1 MSKIKLVCFVCISL
15 LFFGTSVQANLR
27 SSQNDFTTKFRKE
40 KFIGGRSGQ
49 QANVL
54 MAVGQGFFFQNV
66 VLESV
71 APTSNP
77 DGYVAIYTTEELVFQ
92 RGFNFDAEVEII
104 QTRYPSPEPPSPEPP
119 SPEPS
124 SPELPLPE
132 LPFPE
137 PPLPL
142 PTLPMT

>member
-1 MSKIKLVCFVCISL
+1 MSKIKLICFVCISL

-40 KFIGGRSGQ
+40 KFIGGGPGQ

-54 MAVGQGFFFQNV
+54 MAVGQGFFFQNT

-77 DGYVAIYTTEELVFQ
+77 DGYMTIYTTEELVFQ
-92 RGFNFDAEVEII
+92 RDFNFDAEAEII
-104 QTRYPSPEPPSPEPP
+104 RTEYPSPEPPPP
-119 SPEPS
+119 D
-124 SPELPLPE
+124 
-132 LPFPE
+132 

>member
-27 SSQNDFTTKFRKE
+27 SSQNDFTTKVRKE
-40 KFIGGRSGQ
+40 KFIGGGSGQ
-49 QANVL
+49 QDNVL
-54 MAVGQGFFFQNV
+54 MAVGQGFFFQDAV
-66 VLESV
+66 IESV

-77 DGYVAIYTTEELVFQ
+77 DGYMTIYTTEELVFQ

-104 QTRYPSPEPPSPEPP
+104 QTGYPSPEPPLPEPPSPEPP
-119 SPEPS
+119 SPK
-124 SPELPLPE
+124 LPLPE
-132 LPFPE
+132 PPFPE
-137 PPLPL
+137 PSLPL

>member
-1 MSKIKLVCFVCISL
+1 MSKIKLICFVCISL

-40 KFIGGRSGQ
+40 KFLGGGPGQ

-54 MAVGQGFFFQNV
+54 MAVGQGFFFQNA

-77 DGYVAIYTTEELVFQ
+77 DGYMTIYTTEELVFQ
-92 RGFNFDAEVEII
+92 RGFNFDAEVEVI
-104 QTRYPSPEPPSPEPP
+104 QTGFPSPEPPSPEPP
-119 SPEPS
+119 SPEP
-124 SPELPLPE
+124 
-132 LPFPE
+132 
-137 PPLPL
+137 PLPL

>member
-1 MSKIKLVCFVCISL
+1 MSKIKLICFVCISL

-40 KFIGGRSGQ
+40 KFIGGGPGQ

-54 MAVGQGFFFQNV
+54 MAVGQGFFFQNT

-77 DGYVAIYTTEELVFQ
+77 DGYMTIYTTEELVFQ

-104 QTRYPSPEPPSPEPP
+104 QTGYPSPEPPSPEPP
-119 SPEPS
+119 
-124 SPELPLPE
+124 
-132 LPFPE
+132 
-137 PPLPL
+137 LPL
-142 PTLPMT
+142 PTLPMI

>member
-1 MSKIKLVCFVCISL
+1 MSKIKLICFVCISL

-40 KFIGGRSGQ
+40 KFIGGGPGQ
-49 QANVL
+49 QANIL
-54 MAVGQGFFFQNV
+54 MAVGQGFFFQNAA
-66 VLESV
+66 LESV

-77 DGYVAIYTTEELVFQ
+77 DGYMTIYTTEELVFQ

-104 QTRYPSPEPPSPEPP
+104 QTGYPSPEPPSPD
-119 SPEPS
+119 
-124 SPELPLPE
+124 
-132 LPFPE
+132 

>member
-1 MSKIKLVCFVCISL
+1 MSKIKLICFVCISL

-40 KFIGGRSGQ
+40 KFIGGGPGQ
-49 QANVL
+49 QANIL
-54 MAVGQGFFFQNV
+54 MAVGQGFFFQNAA
-66 VLESV
+66 LESV

-77 DGYVAIYTTEELVFQ
+77 DGYMTIYTTEELVFQ

-104 QTRYPSPEPPSPEPP
+104 QTGYPSPEPPSPD
-119 SPEPS
+119 
-124 SPELPLPE
+124 
-132 LPFPE
+132 

-142 PTLPMT
+142 PTLPMP

>member
-1 MSKIKLVCFVCISL
+1 MSKIKLICFVCISL

-40 KFIGGRSGQ
+40 KFIGGGPGQ
-49 QANVL
+49 QTNVL
-54 MAVGQGFFFQNV
+54 IAVGQGFFFQNT

-77 DGYVAIYTTEELVFQ
+77 DGYMTIYTTEELVFQ
-92 RGFNFDAEVEII
+92 RDFNFDAEAEII
-104 QTRYPSPEPPSPEPP
+104 RTEYPSPEPPPP
-119 SPEPS
+119 D
-124 SPELPLPE
+124 
-132 LPFPE
+132 

>member
-1 MSKIKLVCFVCISL
+1 MSKIKLICFVCISL

-27 SSQNDFTTKFRKE
+27 GSQNNFTTKFRKE
-40 KFIGGRSGQ
+40 KFIVSGPGQ

-54 MAVGQGFFFQNV
+54 IAVGQGFFFQNT

-77 DGYVAIYTTEELVFQ
+77 DGYMTIYTTEELVFQ
-92 RGFNFDAEVEII
+92 RDFNFDAEAEII
-104 QTRYPSPEPPSPEPP
+104 QTEYPSPEPPPP
-119 SPEPS
+119 D
-124 SPELPLPE
+124 
-132 LPFPE
+132 

-142 PTLPMT
+142 PPLPMT

>member
-1 MSKIKLVCFVCISL
+1 MSKIKLICFVCISL
-15 LFFGTSVQANLR
+15 LFFCTSVQANLR

-40 KFIGGRSGQ
+40 KFIGGGPGQ

-54 MAVGQGFFFQNV
+54 MAVGQGFFFQNT

-77 DGYVAIYTTEELVFQ
+77 DGHMTIYTTEELVFQ

-104 QTRYPSPEPPSPEPP
+104 QTGYPSPEPPSPD
-119 SPEPS
+119 
-124 SPELPLPE
+124 
-132 LPFPE
+132 

-142 PTLPMT
+142 PTPPMT

>member
-1 MSKIKLVCFVCISL
+1 MSKIKLICFVCISL

-40 KFIGGRSGQ
+40 KFIGGGPGQ

-54 MAVGQGFFFQNV
+54 TAAGQDFFFQNAA
-66 VLESV
+66 LESV

-77 DGYVAIYTTEELVFQ
+77 DGYMTIYTTEELVFR
-92 RGFNFDAEVEII
+92 RGFNFDAEVEVI
-104 QTRYPSPEPPSPEPP
+104 QTGY
-119 SPEPS
+119 
-124 SPELPLPE
+124 PLPDPP
-132 LPFPE
+132 LPD

-142 PTLPMT
+142 PTPPMT

>member
-1 MSKIKLVCFVCISL
+1 MSKIKLICFVCISL
-15 LFFGTSVQANLR
+15 LFFGTSVHANLR
-27 SSQNDFTTKFRKE
+27 STQNDFTTKFRKE
-40 KFIGGRSGQ
+40 KFIGGGPGQ

-54 MAVGQGFFFQNV
+54 MAVGQGFFFQNAA
-66 VLESV
+66 LESV

-77 DGYVAIYTTEELVFQ
+77 DGYMTIYTTEELVFQ

-104 QTRYPSPEPPSPEPP
+104 QTGCPSPEPPSPD
-119 SPEPS
+119 
-124 SPELPLPE
+124 
-132 LPFPE
+132 

>member
-1 MSKIKLVCFVCISL
+1 MSKIKLICFVCISL

-40 KFIGGRSGQ
+40 KFIGGGPGQ
-49 QANVL
+49 QANIL
-54 MAVGQGFFFQNV
+54 MAVGQGFFFQNAA
-66 VLESV
+66 LESV

-77 DGYVAIYTTEELVFQ
+77 DGYMTIYTTEELVFQ

-104 QTRYPSPEPPSPEPP
+104 QTGCPSPEPPSPD
-119 SPEPS
+119 
-124 SPELPLPE
+124 
-132 LPFPE
+132 

>member
-1 MSKIKLVCFVCISL
+1 MSKIKLVYFVCVSL

-40 KFIGGRSGQ
+40 KFIGGGSDQ

-54 MAVGQGFFFQNV
+54 MAVGQGFFFQNAV
-66 VLESV
+66 IESV

-77 DGYVAIYTTEELVFQ
+77 DGYITIYTTEELVFQ
-92 RGFNFDAEVEII
+92 RSFNFDAEVEII
-104 QTRYPSPEPPSPEPP
+104 QTGYPSPEPPSPKLPSPEPPSPEPP
-119 SPEPS
+119 SPEPP
-124 SPELPLPE
+124 SPK
-132 LPFPE
+132 

>member
-40 KFIGGRSGQ
+40 KFIGGGPGQ

-54 MAVGQGFFFQNV
+54 MAVGQGFFFQNA
-66 VLESV
+66 VLGSV

-104 QTRYPSPEPPSPEPP
+104 QTGYPSPEPSLPESPSPEPPSPK
-119 SPEPS
+119 
-124 SPELPLPE
+124 LPLPE
-132 LPFPE
+132 PPFPE
-137 PPLPL
+137 PSLPL

>member
-1 MSKIKLVCFVCISL
+1 MSKIKLICFVCISL

-40 KFIGGRSGQ
+40 KFIGGGPGQ

-54 MAVGQGFFFQNV
+54 MAVGQGFFFQNT

-77 DGYVAIYTTEELVFQ
+77 DGYTIYTTEELVFQ

-104 QTRYPSPEPPSPEPP
+104 QTGYPSPEPPSPEPP
-119 SPEPS
+119 
-124 SPELPLPE
+124 L
-132 LPFPE
+132 PE

>member
-1 MSKIKLVCFVCISL
+1 MSKIKLICFVCISL
-15 LFFGTSVQANLR
+15 LFFGTSLQANLR

-40 KFIGGRSGQ
+40 KFIGGGPGQ

-54 MAVGQGFFFQNV
+54 IAVGQGFFFQNT

-77 DGYVAIYTTEELVFQ
+77 DWYVAIYTTEELVFQ

-104 QTRYPSPEPPSPEPP
+104 QTGHPSPEPPS
-119 SPEPS
+119 
-124 SPELPLPE
+124 
-132 LPFPE
+132 PE

>member
-1 MSKIKLVCFVCISL
+1 MSKIKLICFVCISL

-40 KFIGGRSGQ
+40 KFIGGGPGQ
-49 QANVL
+49 QANIL
-54 MAVGQGFFFQNV
+54 MAVGQGFFFQNAA
-66 VLESV
+66 LESV

-77 DGYVAIYTTEELVFQ
+77 DGYMTIYTTEELVFQ

-104 QTRYPSPEPPSPEPP
+104 QTGY
-119 SPEPS
+119 
-124 SPELPLPE
+124 PLPDPP
-132 LPFPE
+132 LPD

-142 PTLPMT
+142 PTPPMT

>member
-1 MSKIKLVCFVCISL
+1 MSKIKLICFVCISL

-40 KFIGGRSGQ
+40 KFIGGGPGQ

-54 MAVGQGFFFQNV
+54 MAVGQGFFFQNAA
-66 VLESV
+66 LESV

-77 DGYVAIYTTEELVFQ
+77 DGYMTIYTTEELVFQ

-104 QTRYPSPEPPSPEPP
+104 QTGY
-119 SPEPS
+119 
-124 SPELPLPE
+124 PLPDPP
-132 LPFPE
+132 LPD

>member
-1 MSKIKLVCFVCISL
+1 MSKIKLICFICISL

-40 KFIGGRSGQ
+40 KFIGGGPGQ

-54 MAVGQGFFFQNV
+54 MAVGQGFFFQNT

-77 DGYVAIYTTEELVFQ
+77 DGCMTIYTTEELVFQ

-104 QTRYPSPEPPSPEPP
+104 QTGYPSPEPPPP
-119 SPEPS
+119 D
-124 SPELPLPE
+124 
-132 LPFPE
+132 

>member
-1 MSKIKLVCFVCISL
+1 MSKIKLICFVCISL
-15 LFFGTSVQANLR
+15 LFFGTAVQANLR

-40 KFIGGRSGQ
+40 KFIGGGPGQ

-54 MAVGQGFFFQNV
+54 MSVGQGFFFQNA

-71 APTSNP
+71 ASTSNP
-77 DGYVAIYTTEELVFQ
+77 DGYMTIYTTEELVFQ
-92 RGFNFDAEVEII
+92 RGFNFDAEVEVI
-104 QTRYPSPEPPSPEPP
+104 QTGYPSPEPPSPD
-119 SPEPS
+119 
-124 SPELPLPE
+124 
-132 LPFPE
+132 

>member
-1 MSKIKLVCFVCISL
+1 MSKIKLICFVCISL

-27 SSQNDFTTKFRKE
+27 SSQNDFTTKFLKE
-40 KFIGGRSGQ
+40 KFIGGGPGQ

-54 MAVGQGFFFQNV
+54 MAVGQGFFFQNAA
-66 VLESV
+66 LESV
-71 APTSNP
+71 APTCNP
-77 DGYVAIYTTEELVFQ
+77 DGYMTIYTTEELVFQ

-104 QTRYPSPEPPSPEPP
+104 QTGYPSPEPPSPD
-119 SPEPS
+119 
-124 SPELPLPE
+124 
-132 LPFPE
+132 

>member
-1 MSKIKLVCFVCISL
+1 MSKIKLICFICISL

-40 KFIGGRSGQ
+40 KFIGGGPGQ

-54 MAVGQGFFFQNV
+54 MAVGQGFFFQNT

-77 DGYVAIYTTEELVFQ
+77 DGYMTIYTTEELVFQ
-92 RGFNFDAEVEII
+92 RDFNFDAKAEII
-104 QTRYPSPEPPSPEPP
+104 QTEYPSPEPPPP
-119 SPEPS
+119 D
-124 SPELPLPE
+124 
-132 LPFPE
+132 